1 MWYCCFILSSGIKN
15 DVQEIKSLEMK
26 LKETVNSFFHLI
38 NQHLKST
45 YRRDF
50 LSYLKI
56 KNKNDFINKDMKPIT
71 EFPVEKKLHCIM

>member
-1 MWYCCFILSSGIKN
+1 MWHCSFILSSGIKN

-26 LKETVNSFFHLI
+26 LKKTVNSFFHLI

-50 LSYLKI
+50 LSYLKTQ
-56 KNKNDFINKDMKPIT
+56 KQGWFY
-71 EFPVEKKLHCIM
+71 L

>member
-15 DVQEIKSLEMK
+15 DVQEIKSLKMK
-26 LKETVNSFFHLI
+26 LKKTVNSFFHLM

-50 LSYLKI
+50 LSYLKTQ
-56 KNKNDFINKDMKPIT
+56 KQGWFY
-71 EFPVEKKLHCIM
+71 